1 VKQALLKMKEI
12 LQYKVKS
19 ESMNRIL
26 FTPESWNLMIGFN
39 LIILNEKK
47 SRIMSNNNN
56 NN

>member
-1 VKQALLKMKEI
+1 MKEI
-12 LQYKVKS
+12 LKYKVKS